1 MKIRKSQ
8 LKALI
13 EEVIT
18 EAKAQFGGEV
28 IDARD
33 LPDKMQRKVSDIVS
47 DMGLRGYTIEDDL
60 KGKWIFIVFKKG
72 SSQFDLGKLS
82 NANQAGAD
90 LLLIKG
96 RDHALAVRQR

>member
-1 MKIRKSQ
+1 MKIKN
-8 LKALI
+8 A
-13 EEVIT
+13 IT
-18 EAKAQFGGEV
+18 EASSFGRDGTFGGET

-33 LPDKMQRKVSDIVS
+33 LPDKMQRKVSSIVS
-47 DMGLRGYTIEDDL
+47 DMGLRSYSIEDDL